1 MTAAVPNDLARALRA
16 FFADHLPRVRGTSPH
31 TIRSYRDSL
40 VLLLRFVATQTQRS
54 VIRLDL
60 DDLGPSRSSR
70 SFSTW
75 SSTGATASLPAT
87 CAWPRS
93 TRSSGIAQW
102 STPHGSNTVNASSP
116 SRSSGPAAAP
126 WSTSSTRRSKPSWAS
141 SIRRTADGRR
151 DYALLATMFNT
162 GARVQE
168 IVVLSVADL
177 RLDAPAQVRLHGK
190 GRKERVCP
198 LWPQTA
204 DLLRALLAERGRE
217 LQSDEPVFR
226 NHRGMRLTR
235 FGVRY
240 LLQKY
245 CTRAQASVPA
255 LRAKRLHPH
264 SMRHSTAVH
273 LLRAGVDIVTI
284 SQWLRPRQRHDHAPL
299 RHRRSRHETAGTR
312 EGPSHHRR
320 HRGTGPVAHGPVRA
334 GNGLKHSEEAI
345 GNVESGDLPAPEMSA
360 ALRRYSTL
368 LIAQH

>member
-40 VLLLRFVATQTQRS
+40 VLLLRFVATRSQQS
-54 VIRLDL
+54 VIELDL
-60 DDLGPSRSSR
+60 DDLGPQPILAFLQHLELDRRNSVATRNVRLAAIHAFFRYCAMEHPARLAHCQRVLAVPFKRTGSRPVEYLEHEEIEAIL
-70 SFSTW
+70 
-75 SSTGATASLPAT
+75 GAVD
-87 CAWPRS
+87 RD
-93 TRSSGIAQW
+93 
-102 STPHGSNTVNASSP
+102 TV
-116 SRSSGPAAAP
+116 
-126 WSTSSTRRSKPSWAS
+126 
-141 SIRRTADGRR
+141 DGRR

-168 IVVLSVADL
+168 TVALCVADL

-204 DLLRALLAERGRE
+204 DLLRALMAERGRE
-217 LQSDEPVFR
+217 LQPDEPVFR

-235 FGVRY
+235 FGIRY

-255 LRAKRLHPH
+255 LRTKRLHPH

-284 SQWLRPRQRHDHAPL
+284 SQWLGHASVTTTHRYATVDLDMKRQALAKARP
-299 RHRRSRHETAGTR
+299 TAR
-312 EGPSHHRR
+312 AA
-320 HRGTGPVAHGPVRA
+320 TGPAPWRTDASV
-334 GNGLKHSEEAI
+334 LEWLEA
-345 GNVESGDLPAPEMSA
+345 L
-360 ALRRYSTL
+360 
-368 LIAQH
+368 